1 MRKRLW
7 KWFMY
12 LTNNEEVS
20 RHEEHFDVVFFVV
33 NTIAV
38 MVGVYLF
45 ISKGEAQWIPVL
57 VIEYAWALDN
67 MRHNRP

>member
-1 MRKRLW
+1 MRKKLW
-7 KWFMY
+7 NWFMY
-12 LTNNEEVS
+12 LTNNEEIS
-20 RHEEHFDVVFFVV
+20 RHEEHFDVGFLVI

-38 MVGVYLF
+38 IAGIILF
-45 ISKGEAQWIPVL
+45 AINNEPQWISVL